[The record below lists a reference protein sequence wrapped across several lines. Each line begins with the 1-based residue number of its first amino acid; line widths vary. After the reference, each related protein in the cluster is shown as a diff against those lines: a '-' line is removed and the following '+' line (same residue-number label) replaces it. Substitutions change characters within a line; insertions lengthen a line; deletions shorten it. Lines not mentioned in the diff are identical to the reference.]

1 MKILQLI
8 YESLGNPYGTGGGTI
23 RAYEIYKRLKDRHD
37 ITLVCMKYPGARD
50 GNIQGLRHVFV
61 GTESKNLTISVLA
74 YTLKASE
81 YVKNYG
87 NNFDVI
93 VENFLPMT
101 PFFSK
106 FRTKTPSI
114 LQVQGITGL
123 HSFKKYN
130 PLYSL
135 PMYIVE
141 SIYPL
146 LYDKFIFVTDTGM
159 DKFKKRS
166 QRNTTIPNGI
176 DEELLHFNA
185 EEQDDYILFLSR
197 IDTYTKG
204 LDILLDAFVSVS
216 DRFKGLKLVLAGYE
230 FNCIDELLKRVPEG
244 LRERVSY
251 AGFVLGE
258 EKLRLLSR
266 AKVFVLPSRHEAHPV
281 SVLEALACGK
291 AVIASD
297 IPELR
302 YIEENGIGLNFRS
315 GSSQDLAAKLS
326 ILLEDKV
333 LREQLGDKGRRYAS
347 KFLWDEIALMFERF
361 LIEIHK
367 LYKKPHR

>member
-23 RAYEIYKRLKDRHD
+23 RAYEIYKRLKERHD

-50 GNIQGLRHVFV
+50 GDIQGLRHVFV
-61 GTESKNLTISVLA
+61 GTESDNLTISVLA
-74 YTLKASE
+74 YTLKASQ
-81 YVKNYG
+81 YIKKYG

-93 VENFLPMT
+93 IENFIPMT

-106 FRTKTPSI
+106 FRTKIPSI

-159 DKFKKRS
+159 DKLKKRS
-166 QRNTTIPNGI
+166 KIYATIPNGI
-176 DEELLHFNA
+176 DRELLEIDS
-185 EEQDDYILFLSR
+185 EEKDDYILFLSR

-204 LDILLDAFVSVS
+204 LDILLDAFVSIS
-216 DRFKGLKLVLAGYE
+216 SRFDGLKLVLAGYE
-230 FNCIDELLKRVPEG
+230 FNKVSELINRVPKE

-251 AGFVLGE
+251 AGFVMGA
-258 EKLRLLSR
+258 EKMNLLSG

-281 SVLEALACGK
+281 SILEALACGK

-297 IPELR
+297 IPELG
-302 YIEENGIGLNFRS
+302 YIAKEGIGLTCKS
-315 GSSQDLAAKLS
+315 GSSQDLADKLS
-326 ILLEDKV
+326 VILEDKN
-333 LREQLGDKGRRYAS
+333 LRKQLGDKGRIYAS

-361 LIEIHK
+361 LVEINK
-367 LYKKPHR
+367 FNQKI

>member
-23 RAYEIYKRLKDRHD
+23 RAYEIYKRLKERHD

-50 GNIQGLRHVFV
+50 GDIQGLRHAFV
-61 GTESKNLTISVLA
+61 GIESNSLTISVLA
-74 YTLKASE
+74 YTLKASQ
-81 YVKNYG
+81 YVRKYG
-87 NNFDVI
+87 NNYDI
-93 VENFLPMT
+93 IIENFIPMT

-106 FRTKTPSI
+106 FLTETPSI

-146 LYDKFIFVTDTGM
+146 LYDKFIFVTDAGM
-159 DKFKKRS
+159 GKLKKRS
-166 QRNTTIPNGI
+166 KNYATIPNGI
-176 DEELLHFNA
+176 DRGLLEIDPEE
-185 EEQDDYILFLSR
+185 EDDYILFLSR

-216 DRFKGLKLVLAGYE
+216 ERFKDIKLVLAGYE
-230 FNCIDELLKRVPEG
+230 FNSVDKLIRRVPEG
-244 LRERVSY
+244 LRERVIY
-251 AGFVLGE
+251 AGFVQGE
-258 EKLRLLSR
+258 EKVKLMAG

-281 SVLEALACGK
+281 SILEAMACGK
-291 AVIASD
+291 AVISSD
-297 IPELR
+297 IPELG
-302 YIEENGIGLNFRS
+302 YIAKEGIGLTFKS
-315 GSSQDLAAKLS
+315 GSSQDLADKLS
-326 ILLEDKV
+326 VLLEDKN
-333 LREQLGDKGRRYAS
+333 LRKQLGDKGRIYTS
-347 KFLWDEIALMFERF
+347 MFLWDEIALMFEQF
-361 LIEIHK
+361 LTRIIQKAGESM
-367 LYKKPHR
+367 

>member
-8 YESLGNPYGTGGGTI
+8 YESVGNPYGTGGGTI
-23 RAYEIYKRLKDRHD
+23 RAYEIYKRLIERHD

-50 GNIQGLRHVFV
+50 GDIQGLRHVFV
-61 GTESKNLTISVLA
+61 GTESNNLTISVLA
-74 YTLKASE
+74 YTLKASQ
-81 YVKNYG
+81 YVKKYG

-93 VENFLPMT
+93 IENFIPMT

-141 SIYPL
+141 SIYPM

-159 DKFKKRS
+159 DKLKKRS
-166 QRNTTIPNGI
+166 KNYATIPNGI
-176 DEELLHFNA
+176 DRGLLEINPG
-185 EEQDDYILFLSR
+185 EKDDYILFLSR

-216 DRFKGLKLVLAGYE
+216 DRFKSLKLILAGYE
-230 FNCIDELLKRVPEG
+230 FNSVSGLIKRVPEG
-244 LRERVSY
+244 LRDRISY

-258 EKLRLLSR
+258 EKIKLLSG
-266 AKVFVLPSRHEAHPV
+266 AKVFILPSRHEAHPV
-281 SVLEALACGK
+281 SILEALACGK

-302 YIEENGIGLNFRS
+302 YISENGIGLTFKS
-315 GSSQDLAAKLS
+315 GSSQALADNLS

-347 KFLWDEIALMFERF
+347 QFLWDEIALMFERF
-361 LIEIHK
+361 LIEI
-367 LYKKPHR
+367 REFN

>member
-23 RAYEIYKRLKDRHD
+23 RAYEIYKRLKNRHE
-37 ITLVCMKYPGARD
+37 ITLVCMKYPGARN
-50 GNIQGLRHVFV
+50 GEIQGLRHVFV
-61 GTESKNLTISVLA
+61 GTESKNLTMSVFA
-74 YTLKASE
+74 YTLKAAE
-81 YVKNYG
+81 YVRRYG
-87 NNFDVI
+87 NNFDVVI
-93 VENFLPMT
+93 ENFLPMT

-106 FRTKTPSI
+106 FLTKTPSI
-114 LQVQGITGL
+114 LQIQGITGF

-141 SIYPL
+141 KIYPL
-146 LYDKFIFVTDTGM
+146 LYDKFIFVTDSGM
-159 DKFKKRS
+159 DKLKKRS
-166 QRNTTIPNGI
+166 QKNATIPNGI
-176 DEELLHFNA
+176 DRELLHINA
-185 EEQDDYILFLSR
+185 EEENDYILFLSR

-230 FNCIDELLKRVPEG
+230 FNSITELIKRIPERLK
-244 LRERVSY
+244 ERVSY

-258 EKLRLLSR
+258 EKIKLLAG
-266 AKVFVLPSRHEAHPV
+266 AKVFILPSRHEAHPV
-281 SVLEALACGK
+281 SILEALACNQD
-291 AVIASD
+291 VIASD

-302 YIEENGIGLNFRS
+302 YISENGIGLTFKS
-315 GSSQDLAAKLS
+315 GSSKDLADKLS
-326 ILLEDKV
+326 VLLEDKAF
-333 LREQLGDKGRRYAS
+333 RKQLGDKGRRYVS
-347 KFLWDEIALMFERF
+347 EFLWDDIALMFERF

-367 LYKKPHR
+367 LCQKPHR

>member
-8 YESLGNPYGTGGGTI
+8 YESLNNPFGTGGGTI

-50 GNIQGLRHVFV
+50 GEIQGLRHVFV
-61 GTESKNLTISVLA
+61 GTESKSLTKSVMA

-81 YVKNYG
+81 YVRRYG
-87 NNFDVI
+87 SNFDVI
-93 VENFLPMT
+93 VENFIPMT

-106 FRTKTPSI
+106 FLTKTPSI
-114 LQVQGITGL
+114 LQVQGITGF

-141 SIYPL
+141 KIYPL

-159 DKFKKRS
+159 DKLKKRS
-166 QRNTTIPNGI
+166 QKNAIIPNGI
-176 DEELLHFNA
+176 ERELLHVNT
-185 EEQDDYILFLSR
+185 EEVDDYILFLSR

-204 LDILLDAFVSVS
+204 LDILMDAFVSVS
-216 DRFKGLKLVLAGYE
+216 DIFKELKLILAGYE
-230 FNCIDELLKRVPEG
+230 FNSIAELIKRVPEG

-258 EKLRLLSR
+258 QKIKLLAG
-266 AKVFVLPSRHEAHPV
+266 AKVFILPSRHEAHPV
-281 SVLEALACGK
+281 SILEALACGK

-297 IPELR
+297 IPELG
-302 YIEENGIGLNFRS
+302 YIAENGIGLTFKS
-315 GSSQDLAAKLS
+315 GSSQDLADKLS
-326 ILLEDKV
+326 VLLEDKA
-333 LREQLGDKGRRYAS
+333 LRKQLGDKGRRYAS
-347 KFLWDEIALMFERF
+347 QFLWDEIALMFERF

-367 LYKKPHR
+367 FN

>member
-23 RAYEIYKRLKDRHD
+23 RAYEIYKRLKERHD

-50 GNIQGLRHVFV
+50 GDIQGLRHVFV
-61 GTESKNLTISVLA
+61 GTESKSLTISVLA
-74 YTLKASE
+74 FTLKASQ
-81 YVKNYG
+81 YVRKYG

-93 VENFLPMT
+93 IENFIPMT

-106 FRTKTPSI
+106 FLTDTPSI

-130 PLYSL
+130 LLYSL
-135 PMYIVE
+135 PMYVVE
-141 SIYPL
+141 STYPL

-159 DKFKKRS
+159 DKLKKRS
-166 QRNTTIPNGI
+166 RQNATIPNGI
-176 DEELLHFNA
+176 DKELMCIRVEKEN
-185 EEQDDYILFLSR
+185 DYILFLSR

-216 DRFKGLKLVLAGYE
+216 GRFKNLTLLLAGYE
-230 FNCIDELLKRVPEG
+230 FNSVDKLIQRVPED

-251 AGFVLGE
+251 AGFVMGE
-258 EKLRLLSR
+258 EKLKLIAE
-266 AKVFVLPSRHEAHPV
+266 AKIFVLPSRHEAHPV
-281 SVLEALACGK
+281 SILEALACGK

-297 IPELR
+297 IPELG
-302 YIEENGIGLNFRS
+302 YIAENGIGLSFRS
-315 GSSQDLAAKLS
+315 GSSKDLAEKLS
-326 ILLEDKV
+326 VLLEDKV
-333 LREQLGDKGRRYAS
+333 LRKQLGDKGRIYAS
-347 KFLWDEIALMFERF
+347 QFLWDEIALKFENF
-361 LIEIHK
+361 LIEVSQFHHK
-367 LYKKPHR
+367 P